1 MTLGTRAATDALT
14 PRPSIGLSL
23 ANVGRTFAG
32 ANGPVVAL
40 DDVDLTVAPGEF
52 VSLVGPSGCGKS
64 TLLRAVAGL
73 DTEYTGEILADGTPV
88 VGPDLTRGIV
98 FQEPRLFPWL
108 SLADNIAFGLR
119 TGKREKDER
128 VRELI
133 ELVGLGGFESAYAH
147 QLSGGM
153 AQRAAIAR
161 ALAPSPGV
169 LLLDEPFGALDAFTR
184 MRLQDALQ
192 DIWLA
197 SRTTAILVTHDIEEA
212 IDLGQRVVVMTPRPG
227 RIRRVIDIDLPYPR
241 DRGGERF
248 AAYRRE
254 ILAEF
259 DLSHDP
265 SLGQD

>member
-1 MTLGTRAATDALT
+1 M
-14 PRPSIGLSL
+14 SIGLSL
-23 ANVGRTFAG
+23 SDVGRTFQGPA
-32 ANGPVVAL
+32 GPVVAL
-40 DDVDLTVAPGEF
+40 EDIDLTIAPGELI
-52 VSLVGPSGCGKS
+52 SLVGPSGCGKS

-73 DTEYTGEILADGTPV
+73 DREFSGEILADGLPIR
-88 VGPDLTRGIV
+88 GPDLSRGII

-108 SLADNIAFGLR
+108 TLAENVGFGLR
-119 TGKREKDER
+119 TAGKARAER
-128 VRELI
+128 ISQLI
-133 ELVGLGGFESAYAH
+133 SLVGLSGFERAYPH

-184 MRLQDALQ
+184 MRLQDAFQ
-192 DIWLA
+192 EIWLA
-197 SRTTAILVTHDIEEA
+197 NRTTAILVTHDIEEA

-227 RIRRVIDIDLPYPR
+227 RIRRVVAIDLPYPR
-241 DRGGERF
+241 DRGAERF

-259 DLSHDP
+259 DLSHAAAA
-265 SLGQD
+265 GAV

>member
-1 MTLGTRAATDALT
+1 M
-14 PRPSIGLSL
+14 SIGLTMSD
-23 ANVGRTFAG
+23 VGRIFEGPAG
-32 ANGPVVAL
+32 DVIAL
-40 DDVDLTVAPGEF
+40 QDVQLTIAPGEL

-73 DTEYTGEILADGTPV
+73 DPDYTGEILADGLPV
-88 VGPDLTRGIV
+88 RGPDLSRGII

-108 SLADNIAFGLR
+108 DLWENVGFGLR
-119 TGKREKDER
+119 SSGAARKER
-128 VRELI
+128 IGELI
-133 ELVGLGGFESAYAH
+133 SLVGLSGFEKAYPH

-184 MRLQDALQ
+184 MRLQDAFQ
-192 DIWLA
+192 EIWL
-197 SRTTAILVTHDIEEA
+197 SQRTTAILVTHDIEEA

-227 RIRRVIDIDLPYPR
+227 RIRRVVEIDLPYPR
-241 DRGGERF
+241 DRGSERF
-248 AAYRRE
+248 TAFRRE

-259 DLSHDP
+259 DLSHA
-265 SLGQD
+265 GAAHAV

>member
-1 MTLGTRAATDALT
+1 V
-14 PRPSIGLSL
+14 SIGLSL
-23 ANVGRTFAG
+23 SRVGRTFDG
-32 ANGPVVAL
+32 AAGPVVAL
-40 DDVDLTVAPGEF
+40 ESVDLTVRPCEF

-64 TLLRAVAGL
+64 TLLRAIAGL
-73 DTEYTGEILADGTPV
+73 DLEYDGEILADGVPV
-88 VGPDLTRGIV
+88 HGPDLSRGIV

-108 SLADNIAFGLR
+108 TLADNVGFGLR
-119 TGKREKDER
+119 ANGHTRADR

-133 ELVGLGGFESAYAH
+133 TLVGLTGFEKAYSH

-161 ALAPSPGV
+161 ALAPKPGV

-192 DIWLA
+192 EIWLA

-227 RIRRVIDIDLPYPR
+227 RIRRIVDIDLPYPR
-241 DRGGERF
+241 DRGSERF

-259 DLSHDP
+259 DLSHATAA
-265 SLGQD
+265 QAV

>member
-1 MTLGTRAATDALT
+1 M
-14 PRPSIGLSL
+14 SIGLTMTD
-23 ANVGRTFAG
+23 VGRVFSGPAG
-32 ANGPVVAL
+32 DVVAL
-40 DDVDLTVAPGEF
+40 QDVHLTIAPGEL

-73 DTEYTGEILADGTPV
+73 DTEYSGQIMADGMPV
-88 VGPDLTRGIV
+88 RGPDLTRGII

-108 SLADNIAFGLR
+108 NLWDNVGFGLR
-119 TGKREKDER
+119 TSGAER
-128 VRELI
+128 KQRIGELI
-133 ELVGLGGFESAYAH
+133 SLVGLAGFEQAYPH

-184 MRLQDALQ
+184 MRLQDAFQ
-192 DIWLA
+192 EIWLA
-197 SRTTAILVTHDIEEA
+197 QRTTAILVTHDIEEA

-227 RIRRVIDIDLPYPR
+227 RIRRVVEIDLPYPR
-241 DRGGERF
+241 DRGSERF

-254 ILAEF
+254 ILLEF
-259 DLSHDP
+259 DLSHA
-265 SLGQD
+265 GAAHAV

>member
-1 MTLGTRAATDALT
+1 M
-14 PRPSIGLSL
+14 SIGLTMMD
-23 ANVGRTFAG
+23 VGRTFE
-32 ANGPVVAL
+32 GPSGSVVAL
-40 DDVDLTVAPGEF
+40 QDVDLTIAPGEL

-64 TLLRAVAGL
+64 TLLRSVAGL
-73 DTEYTGEILADGTPV
+73 DTEYTGVILADGEPV
-88 VGPDLTRGIV
+88 RGPDLTRGII

-108 SLADNIAFGLR
+108 NLWDNVGFGLR
-119 TGKREKDER
+119 ASGSARTHRIG
-128 VRELI
+128 ELI
-133 ELVGLGGFESAYAH
+133 SLVGLSGFEKAYSH

-184 MRLQDALQ
+184 MRLQDAFQ
-192 DIWLA
+192 EIWLA
-197 SRTTAILVTHDIEEA
+197 QRTTAILVTHDIEEA

-241 DRGGERF
+241 DRGSERF

-254 ILAEF
+254 ILGEF
-259 DLSHDP
+259 DLSHA
-265 SLGQD
+265 GAAHAV

>member
-1 MTLGTRAATDALT
+1 M
-14 PRPSIGLSL
+14 SIGLTMTD
-23 ANVGRTFAG
+23 VGRTFAG
-32 ANGPVVAL
+32 PSGEVVAL
-40 DDVDLTVAPGEF
+40 QGVHLSIAPGELI
-52 VSLVGPSGCGKS
+52 SLVGPSGCGKS

-73 DTEYTGEILADGTPV
+73 DTDYTGEILADGEPV
-88 VGPDLTRGIV
+88 QGPDLSRGII

-108 SLADNIAFGLR
+108 DLRENVGFGLR
-119 TGKREKDER
+119 TSGAARDER
-128 VRELI
+128 IGDLI
-133 ELVGLGGFESAYAH
+133 GLVGLSGFERAYPH

-184 MRLQDALQ
+184 MRLQDAFQ

-197 SRTTAILVTHDIEEA
+197 QRTTAILVTHDIEEA

-227 RIRRVIDIDLPYPR
+227 CIRRVVEIDLPYPR
-241 DRGGERF
+241 DRGSDRF

-254 ILAEF
+254 ILSEF
-259 DLSHDP
+259 DLSHAGAAHAV
-265 SLGQD
+265 S

>member
-1 MTLGTRAATDALT
+1 M
-14 PRPSIGLSL
+14 SIGLTL
-23 ANVGRTFAG
+23 AQVGREFAG
-32 ANGPVVAL
+32 PAGPVVAL
-40 DDVDLTVAPGEF
+40 EGVNLTIAPGEF

-64 TLLRAVAGL
+64 TLLRAIAGL
-73 DTEYTGEILADGTPV
+73 DGGYSGEIRADGTV
-88 VGPDLTRGIV
+88 VQGPDTTRGLI

-108 SLADNIAFGLR
+108 TLVENVGFGLR
-119 TGKREKDER
+119 TSRKARAER

-133 ELVGLGGFESAYAH
+133 DLVGLAGFERAYPH

-197 SRTTAILVTHDIEEA
+197 NRTTAILVTHDIEEA
-212 IDLGQRVVVMTPRPG
+212 VDLGQRVVVMSPRPG
-227 RIRRVIDIDLPYPR
+227 RIRRIVEIDLPYPR
-241 DRGGERF
+241 DRGSERF
-248 AAYRRE
+248 TAYRRE
-254 ILAEF
+254 ILSEF
-259 DLSHDP
+259 DLSHEA
-265 SLGQD
+265 LARAV

>member
-1 MTLGTRAATDALT
+1 M
-14 PRPSIGLSL
+14 SISLSL
-23 ANVGRTFAG
+23 SEVGRTFEG

-40 DDVDLTVAPGEF
+40 ENVNLSIAPGEF

-64 TLLRAVAGL
+64 TLLRAIAGL
-73 DTEYTGEILADGTPV
+73 DREFSGEILADDVPV
-88 VGPDLTRGIV
+88 RGPDLSRGIV

-108 SLADNIAFGLR
+108 PLTENVGFGLR
-119 TGKREKDER
+119 GSRGARTAR

-133 ELVGLGGFESAYAH
+133 SLVGLAGFEKAYPH

-197 SRTTAILVTHDIEEA
+197 QRTTAILVTHDIEEA
-212 IDLGQRVVVMTPRPG
+212 IDLGQRVVVMSPRPG
-227 RIRRVIDIDLPYPR
+227 RIRRVVEIDLPYPR
-241 DRGGERF
+241 DRATERF
-248 AAYRRE
+248 TAYRRE

-259 DLSHDP
+259 DLSHAP
-265 SLGQD
+265 VGAAVG

>member
-1 MTLGTRAATDALT
+1 MTD
-14 PRPSIGLSL
+14 
-23 ANVGRTFAG
+23 VGRVFEG
-32 ANGPVVAL
+32 AVGDVIAL
-40 DDVDLTVAPGEF
+40 EDVHLTIAPGELI
-52 VSLVGPSGCGKS
+52 SLVGPSGCGKS

-73 DTEYTGEILADGTPV
+73 DTDYSGEILADGQPV
-88 VGPDLTRGIV
+88 HGPDLTRGII

-108 SLADNIAFGLR
+108 NLWENVGFGLR
-119 TGKREKDER
+119 TAGAER
-128 VRELI
+128 KQRIGELI
-133 ELVGLGGFESAYAH
+133 QLVGLAGFEQAYPH

-184 MRLQDALQ
+184 MRLQDAFQ

-197 SRTTAILVTHDIEEA
+197 QRTTAILVTHDIEEA

-227 RIRRVIDIDLPYPR
+227 RVRRVVEIDLPYPR
-241 DRGGERF
+241 DRGTEQF

-259 DLSHDP
+259 DLSHA
-265 SLGQD
+265 GAAHAV

>member
-1 MTLGTRAATDALT
+1 M
-14 PRPSIGLSL
+14 SISLSL
-23 ANVGRTFAG
+23 SDVGRTFEG

-40 DDVDLTVAPGEF
+40 EGVNLTIAPGEF

-64 TLLRAVAGL
+64 TLLRAIAGL
-73 DTEYTGEILADGTPV
+73 DREFSGEILADGTPV
-88 VGPDLTRGIV
+88 RGPDLARGIV

-108 SLADNIAFGLR
+108 ALAENVGFGLR
-119 TGKREKDER
+119 GPGAARAER
-128 VRELI
+128 IRELI
-133 ELVGLGGFESAYAH
+133 NLVGLAGFEKAYPH

-192 DIWLA
+192 EIWLA

-212 IDLGQRVVVMTPRPG
+212 IDLGQRVVVMSPRPG
-227 RIRRVIDIDLPYPR
+227 RIRRIVEIDLPYPR
-241 DRGGERF
+241 DRAGERF

-259 DLSHDP
+259 DLSHAP
-265 SLGQD
+265 AGVAGAS

>member
-1 MTLGTRAATDALT
+1 MTD
-14 PRPSIGLSL
+14 
-23 ANVGRTFAG
+23 VGRSFAG
-32 ANGPVVAL
+32 PNGTVVAL
-40 DDVDLTVAPGEF
+40 EDVQLTIAPGEL

-73 DTEYTGEILADGTPV
+73 DREFSGEILADGSPV
-88 VGPDLTRGIV
+88 RGPDLSRGII

-108 SLADNIAFGLR
+108 TLTENVGFGLR
-119 TGKREKDER
+119 TSGAARAER
-128 VRELI
+128 ISDLI
-133 ELVGLGGFESAYAH
+133 GLVGLAGFEKACPH

-184 MRLQDALQ
+184 MRLQDAFQ
-192 DIWLA
+192 EIWLA
-197 SRTTAILVTHDIEEA
+197 NRTTAILVTHDIEEA

-227 RIRRVIDIDLPYPR
+227 RIRRVVEIDLPYPR
-241 DRGGERF
+241 DRGSERF

-259 DLSHDP
+259 DLSHV
-265 SLGQD
+265 SAAHAV

>member
-1 MTLGTRAATDALT
+1 M
-14 PRPSIGLSL
+14 SIGLIL
-23 ANVGRTFAG
+23 TNVGRTFPGPNG
-32 ANGPVVAL
+32 AVVAL
-40 DDVDLTVAPGEF
+40 EDVNLSIAPGEL

-73 DTEYTGEILADGTPV
+73 DREFSGEILADGVPV
-88 VGPDLTRGIV
+88 LGPDLSRGII

-108 SLADNIAFGLR
+108 ELTENVGFGLR
-119 TGKREKDER
+119 GTGPARAER
-128 VRELI
+128 TRELI
-133 ELVGLGGFESAYAH
+133 SLVGLAGFEKAYPH
-147 QLSGGM
+147 QRSGGM

-184 MRLQDALQ
+184 MRLQDAFQ
-192 DIWLA
+192 EIWLA
-197 SRTTAILVTHDIEEA
+197 NRTTAILVTHDIEEA

-227 RIRRVIDIDLPYPR
+227 RIRRIVEIDLPYPR
-241 DRGGERF
+241 DRGAERF

-259 DLSHDP
+259 DLSHAATA
-265 SLGQD
+265 QAV

>member
-1 MTLGTRAATDALT
+1 M
-14 PRPSIGLSL
+14 SIGLSL
-23 ANVGRTFAG
+23 AGVSRAFVG

-40 DDVDLTVAPGEF
+40 DDVDLSIAPGEF

-73 DTEYTGEILADGTPV
+73 DTEYDGEILADGRPV
-88 VGPDLTRGIV
+88 RGPDLSRGIV

-108 SLADNIAFGLR
+108 SLTENVAFGLR
-119 TGKREKDER
+119 ASRPERDMR

-133 ELVGLGGFESAYAH
+133 ELVGLVGFENAYPH

-169 LLLDEPFGALDAFTR
+169 LLLDEPCGALDAFTR

-227 RIRRVIDIDLPYPR
+227 RIRRVVEIDLPYPR

-259 DLSHDP
+259 DLSHA
-265 SLGQD
+265 SHAAAAHAG